1 MTSKPNSSQDDTSAP
16 EAKDS
21 VQAQQGEKIT
31 AEESRKPG
39 SIPAFGF
46 PFAMAELAKSKNDKP
61 WYQKPNSSNHDKT
74 PGPAP
79 RGTRR
84 AMGKR

>member
-1 MTSKPNSSQDDTSAP
+1 MTSKPNLPQDDTSAP

-21 VQAQQGEKIT
+21 VQAQGEEIT
-31 AEESRKPG
+31 AAESRKPG

-46 PFAMAELAKSKNDKP
+46 PFAMAELAKSRNDKP
-61 WYQKPNSSNHDKT
+61 WYQKSNSSNHDKT

>member
-1 MTSKPNSSQDDTSAP
+1 MTSKPTLPQDDTSAP

-21 VQAQQGEKIT
+21 VHAQGEEIT
-31 AEESRKPG
+31 AAESRKPG

-46 PFAMAELAKSKNDKP
+46 PFAMAELAKSRNDKP
-61 WYQKPNSSNHDKT
+61 WYQKSNSSNHDKT

>member
-1 MTSKPNSSQDDTSAP
+1 MTSKPNLPQDDTSAL

-21 VQAQQGEKIT
+21 VNPQGEEIA
-31 AEESRKPG
+31 AEQGRKPG

-46 PFAMAELAKSKNDKP
+46 PFAMADLAKSKNDKP
-61 WYQKPNSSNHDKT
+61 WYQKSNSSNHDKT

-79 RGTRR
+79 KGTRR

>member
-1 MTSKPNSSQDDTSAP
+1 MTSKPNLPQDDTSTQ

-21 VQAQQGEKIT
+21 VQAQGEEIT
-31 AEESRKPG
+31 AAESRKPG

-46 PFAMAELAKSKNDKP
+46 PFAMAELAKSRNDKP
-61 WYQKPNSSNHDKT
+61 WYQKSNSSNHDKT